1 MDSNKVNLFDI
12 EFDSINMAETV
23 ELVDENIQLG
33 KGLHLLGVNAD
44 KINEINNNE
53 RLKKICE
60 EAEIINADGASVILA
75 SKLLGK
81 PLPERVAGIDLMQ
94 ELLELA
100 NKKKYPVYFIGAK
113 NEVVSTMVKKLE
125 KKYKNLRIAGYR
137 DGYFKESEWP
147 QISEQINQSGAKLVF
162 IGITSP
168 IKEYFIDF
176 LLKNESHAV
185 LMGVGGS
192 FDVLSGK
199 IKRAPEWMQKS
210 NLEWLYRVSQEPK
223 RLFKRY
229 FVGNTIFIGRIIKE
243 KVNAKK

>member
-1 MDSNKVNLFDI
+1 MNSNKIKLFDV
-12 EFDSINMAETV
+12 EFDSISMSETV
-23 ELVDENIQLG
+23 DLVNQNIKLG
-33 KGLHLLGVNAD
+33 RGLHLLGVNAD

-53 RLKKICE
+53 KLKKICK

-100 NKKKYPVYFIGAK
+100 DKNGYPVYFIGAK
-113 NEVVSTMVKKLE
+113 KNIVSTMVQKLE
-125 KKYKNLRIAGYR
+125 KKYENLQIAGYR
-137 DGYFKESEWP
+137 DGYFKKDEWP
-147 QISEQINQSGAKLVF
+147 QISKQINHSGAKLVF

-176 LLKNESHAV
+176 LLKNESQAV

-199 IKRAPEWMQKS
+199 IKRAPQWMQKF

-243 KVNAKK
+243 KINAKK